1 MKLANTH
8 PWIEL
13 PAHLSPLNVRSL
25 SLLFILQECVDRLE
39 HLKILESMPKEELFS
54 EIQTFITPD
63 KKQESSQF
71 PDKLCFY
78 CEILLQASKVSQH
91 SLDLRTDAMKRFMLE
106 LKLKILNSKSANQE
120 SFPIE
125 DFCLDMKSLFRSFF
139 FSLNPFFVEAKSD
152 ENILLKLIE
161 HKDVFNFLEPR
172 LVEKMLL
179 SFFPSNIAQ
188 LKAIIC
194 EGLTKRGF
202 SFVFE
207 ESEKFIDEIQWK
219 ELCPEILS

>member
-1 MKLANTH
+1 MKMANTH
-8 PWIEL
+8 PWIEF
-13 PAHLSPLNVRSL
+13 PSHLSPLNIRSL
-25 SLLFILQECVDRLE
+25 SLLFILEECAEKLN
-39 HLKILESMPKEELFS
+39 HLKILENSPKEELFIA
-54 EIQTFITPD
+54 IQSFV
-63 KKQESSQF
+63 KASNNQESHAF

-91 SLDLRTDAMKRFMLE
+91 SLDLRIDAMKRFMLE
-106 LKLKILNSKSANQE
+106 LKLKILNSKSAAQE
-120 SFPIE
+120 GFPLNE
-125 DFCLDMKSLFRSFF
+125 FCLDMKSLLRSFF
-139 FSLNPFFVEAKSD
+139 FSLNPFLMEAKSD
-152 ENILLKLIE
+152 ENVLLKLIE
-161 HKDVFNFLEPR
+161 HKNVFNFLEPQ
-172 LVEKMLL
+172 LVEKMLH

-207 ESEKFIDEIQWK
+207 ESEKFIDEIQWE

>member
-1 MKLANTH
+1 MKSANTH
-8 PWIEL
+8 PWIEF

-25 SLLFILQECVDRLE
+25 SLLFILQECVDKLE
-39 HLKILESMPKEELFS
+39 YLKTLEKLSKEELFL
-54 EIQTFITPD
+54 EIQTFIKTD
-63 KKQESSQF
+63 KTQEPHPF

-106 LKLKILNSKSANQE
+106 LKLKTLNSKSADQKN
-120 SFPIE
+120 FPVE
-125 DFCLDMKSLFRSFF
+125 DFCLDMKGLFRSFF

-152 ENILLKLIE
+152 ENVLLKLIE
-161 HKDVFNFLEPR
+161 HKNVFNFLEPQ
-172 LVEKMLL
+172 LIEKMLH